1 MSETQI
7 NELKR
12 DLKYKGEI
20 IKSLTESNNNL
31 IVNQEITALAIKE
44 LQDRYTHNAKKP
56 KLHFSLNNGEIV
68 RKKSNYQCK
77 VLIMNFYTKL
87 KTQKNS
93 QKIEKELDMN
103 TGRYSKL
110 LEDLKQ
116 CTELITCDFDEMVIE
131 LNKREKKALIEVID
145 IFENIF
151 MHFEDTDSLRY
162 YLDDDDDED

>member
-1 MSETQI
+1 MSG
-7 NELKR
+7 LK
-12 DLKYKGEI
+12 
-20 IKSLTESNNNL
+20 T
-31 IVNQEITALAIKE
+31 
-44 LQDRYTHNAKKP
+44 YTHNAKKP

-68 RKKSNYQCK
+68 RKKSNQCK
-77 VLIMNFYTKL
+77 VLIMTFYTKL

-93 QKIEKELDMN
+93 QNIEKELDMN

-116 CTELITCDFDEMVIE
+116 CTELITCDIDEMVIE
-131 LNKREKKALIEVID
+131 LSKREKKALIEVID

-162 YLDDDDDED
+162 YLDDDDED